1 MLTHTT
7 AAGFIA
13 LNHAMRFQSWQALM
27 KKLLSL
33 CLLPLMATAATAC
46 LPSMRPASR
55 GYAIHLSN
63 VSAADRELKDDV
75 LAGELLVH

>member
-1 MLTHTT
+1 MLIHAT

-33 CLLPLMATAATAC
+33 CLLVLMATRCCSLLPLSAVCFYRVCYPLKRC
-46 LPSMRPASR
+46 LRC
-55 GYAIHLSN
+55 
-63 VSAADRELKDDV
+63 
-75 LAGELLVH
+75 